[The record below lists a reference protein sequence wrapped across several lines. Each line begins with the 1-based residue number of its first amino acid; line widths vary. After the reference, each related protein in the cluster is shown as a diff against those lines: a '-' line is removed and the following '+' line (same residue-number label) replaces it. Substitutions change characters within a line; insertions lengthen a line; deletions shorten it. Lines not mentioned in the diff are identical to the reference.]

1 MNGKKFFGLIF
12 ACIILIIVLIIKDP
26 FNLLYKGRKNKL
38 MDAAR
43 QYVVKY
49 DENDEITKFDGEE
62 DILEP
67 VCHRIDD
74 SFSKSLGLDYKD
86 YNGSIIYMGDEPY
99 VWLSDGKFMAY
110 GNKSDINIIKSK
122 AKNDNCDTTLLQ

>member
-74 SFSKSLGLDYKD
+74 SFSKSLGLDYPD
-86 YNGSIIYMGDEPY
+86 YNGSILYMGDETY

>member
-67 VCHRIDD
+67 VCHPIDD
-74 SFSKSLGLDYKD
+74 SFSKSLGLDYPD

-122 AKNDNCDTTLLQ
+122 AKNDNCDTSLLQ